1 MNASLTS
8 QVRPALAALILLSAI
23 TGVAYP
29 VAVTL
34 VAQAL
39 FPWQAN
45 GSLVLADGS
54 RAGTRESGGSRAR
67 TLESGARADETI
79 AGSALIGQPFDDPR
93 YFWSRI
99 SATTPAAY
107 NGASSTG
114 SNLGPTNPALFDALK
129 ARIAALRGPNG
140 ADTRPIPVDLVTSS
154 GSGLD
159 PHISPAAAEWQ
170 IPRVAAARKIEP
182 SIVRDLVR
190 HHTERRQLGL
200 LGEPRVNVL
209 LLNLALDQA
218 ASAPSPANCK
228 TSR

>member
-8 QVRPALAALILLSAI
+8 QLRPALAAMILLTAI

-29 VAVTL
+29 IAVTL
-34 VAQAL
+34 VAQAA

-54 RAGTRESGGSRAR
+54 HAN
-67 TLESGARADETI
+67 GAQANEKI
-79 AGSALIGQPFDDPR
+79 AGSKWIGQPFDDPR

-107 NGASSTG
+107 NAASSSG

-154 GSGLD
+154 ASGLD

-170 IPRVAAARKIEP
+170 IPRVAAARKVEP
-182 SIVRDLVR
+182 SALRDLVR
-190 HHTERRQLGL
+190 RHVERRQLGL
-200 LGEPRVNVL
+200 LGEARVNVL

-218 ASAPSPANCK
+218 TSTTDKAS
-228 TSR
+228 R